1 MKKTDIFK
9 DTPKGFHNCINET
22 LNGLENTKV
31 IRYSFKK
38 YAIVCAAVLVMVPIL
53 CVGAGKLFQ
62 WYQVAQ
68 ERFDTEKELEDK
80 LTAEGAVLPG
90 TDADLEKGVKINALQ
105 SVKKNNGYY
114 LLAGFKWPEKLEW
127 NEDIAIEKSRIVSQN
142 ETIDCTANF
151 AATPDENG
159 TMYIEVDVNG
169 SQITQNGGEIKLVL
183 ENIVQTDKAAIANTL
198 VEAVW
203 ELSFGLPTS
212 TEVISYETSHKL
224 LVNDHELEIDRIEIG
239 SFGVKIYTKKEEAM
253 HATYYSPIWL
263 SEVLYKDG
271 TMAKQI
277 ETPIS
282 KLAAENKDGS
292 FCFNIPLENIVD
304 IDKVSALV
312 FTEGNSTITLP
323 LGETLPVETKGE
335 SKKDNKVSTLEELSG
350 ISDINAFQTIFERY
364 DYVILTDD
372 TNVYLW
378 DKKCDKAQIIMS
390 LTDYGYNKDKGAG
403 IIAQQ
408 GTGGKTVIMK
418 PYGNSEK
425 VYLWKFGFEDIIE
438 GKTEVLWPIEE

>member
-9 DTPKGFHNCINET
+9 DTPKGFHNCISET

-38 YAIVCAAVLVMVPIL
+38 YAVVCAAVLVMVPIL

-62 WYQVAQ
+62 WYQTAQ

-80 LTAEGAVLPG
+80 LTAEGVVLPG
-90 TDADLEKGVKINALQ
+90 TDADFEKGIKINALQ

-127 NEDIAIEKSRIVSQN
+127 SEDIVIEKSRIISQ
-142 ETIDCTANF
+142 
-151 AATPDENG
+151 DENG
-159 TMYIEVDVNG
+159 MMYIEVDING
-169 SQITQNGGEIKLVL
+169 SQITQNGGKIKLVL
-183 ENIVQTDKAAIANTL
+183 ENIVQTDKAAITNTL
-198 VEAVW
+198 IEAVW
-203 ELSFGLPTS
+203 ELSFSLPTS
-212 TEVISYETSHKL
+212 AEVISYETSQKL
-224 LVNDHELEIDRIEIG
+224 LVNNHELEIDRIEVE
-239 SFGVKIYTKKEEAM
+239 SFGVKIYMEKEDAM

-263 SEVLYKDG
+263 SEVWYEDG
-271 TMAKQI
+271 TVAKQI

-282 KLAAENKDGS
+282 KLTAENKDGS
-292 FCFNIPLENIVD
+292 FCFNVPLENIVD
-304 IDKVSALV
+304 IDKVSTLV
-312 FTEGNSTITLP
+312 FTEGNSTITVP
-323 LGETLPVETKGE
+323 LGEALPVETKEE
-335 SKKDNKVSTLEELSG
+335 SKNEKKMSTLQDLSG
-350 ISDINAFQTIFERY
+350 TSDIDAFQIIFERH
-364 DYVILTDD
+364 DNIILTDD

-390 LTDYGYNKDKGAG
+390 LTDYGYNKDEGAG
-403 IIAQQ
+403 IIVQQ

-425 VYLWKFGFEDIIE
+425 VYLWKFGFTDIIE

>member
-9 DTPKGFHNCINET
+9 DTPKGFHNCISET

-38 YAIVCAAVLVMVPIL
+38 YAVVCAAVLVMVPIL

-62 WYQVAQ
+62 WYQTAQ

-80 LTAEGAVLPG
+80 LTAEGVVLPG
-90 TDADLEKGVKINALQ
+90 TDVDFEKGVKINALQ

-127 NEDIAIEKSRIVSQN
+127 NEDIVIEKSRIVSQN
-142 ETIDCTANF
+142 ETIDCIANF
-151 AATPDENG
+151 AAIPDENG
-159 TMYIEVDVNG
+159 MMYIEVDMNG
-169 SQITQNGGEIKLVL
+169 SQITQNGGKIKLVL
-183 ENIVQTDKAAIANTL
+183 ENIVQTDKAAITNTL
-198 VEAVW
+198 IEAVW
-203 ELSFGLPTS
+203 ELSFSLPTS
-212 TEVISYETSHKL
+212 AEVISYETSQKL

-239 SFGVKIYTKKEEAM
+239 SFVVKIYTQKEDAM

-263 SEVLYKDG
+263 SEVWYEDG
-271 TMAKQI
+271 TVAKQI

-282 KLAAENKDGS
+282 KLTAENKDGS
-292 FCFNIPLENIVD
+292 FYFNIPLENIVD

-312 FTEGNSTITLP
+312 FTEGNNTITVP
-323 LGETLPVETKGE
+323 LGETLSVETKE
-335 SKKDNKVSTLEELSG
+335 ECKEDNKVSTLQELSG
-350 ISDINAFQTIFERY
+350 ISDRNAFQIIFERHNH
-364 DYVILTDD
+364 VILTDD

-378 DKKCDKAQIIMS
+378 DKKCDKAQIIMN
-390 LTDYGYNKDKGAG
+390 LTDYGYNKDEGAG